1 MLIACTAHVCGP
13 RQAIHRQN
21 LENENAKLKE
31 RLKRGGGGAGS
42 GRNGGKPGGTGGK
55 PGAGDKRGRP
65 GDKTV
70 TFEKEATGKESLL
83 ATWEAFLVSQENK

>member
-1 MLIACTAHVCGP
+1 MQLVACAANVCDP

-21 LENENAKLKE
+21 LENENARLKE
-31 RLKRGGGGAGS
+31 RLKRGGGPRG
-42 GRNGGKPGGTGGK
+42 GGKPGGQGGK

-70 TFEKEATGKESLL
+70 TFDKEVTGKESLM
-83 ATWEAFLVSQENK
+83 ATWEAFLASQKGE